1 MKILFKETF
10 NNSKGNNIK
19 VELVQ
24 IKKGEYKLTTT
35 KNNKVVDIIK
45 MDEWFDLENE
55 FKDQVKYS
63 DKY

>member
-35 KNNKVVDIIK
+35 KNNKVIDIIE

-55 FKDQVKYS
+55 FKDQVKYA

>member
-35 KNNKVVDIIK
+35 KNNKVVDS
-45 MDEWFDLENE
+45 N
-55 FKDQVKYS
+55 
-63 DKY
+63 